1 MADGQIL
8 FTTHSHH
15 PKTTELTFQSETKA
29 AFLSLLLH
37 TLEVAAVQFAC
48 YCSDRKRGS
57 VWSSGC
63 LLASCLQAYMK
74 DANIRPKHLDL
85 IQQLMK
91 LLVKEG
97 EKYSEEEGGKLR
109 KRNTHYF

>member
-1 MADGQIL
+1 
-8 FTTHSHH
+8 
-15 PKTTELTFQSETKA
+15 
-29 AFLSLLLH
+29 
-37 TLEVAAVQFAC
+37 
-48 YCSDRKRGS
+48 
-57 VWSSGC
+57 
-63 LLASCLQAYMK
+63 MK